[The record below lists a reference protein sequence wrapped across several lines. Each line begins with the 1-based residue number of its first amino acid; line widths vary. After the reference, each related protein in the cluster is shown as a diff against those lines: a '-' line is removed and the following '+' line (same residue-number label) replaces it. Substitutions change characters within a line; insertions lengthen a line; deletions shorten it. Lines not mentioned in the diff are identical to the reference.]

1 MAGLLEPKIEEL
13 TSGVVVTLYKNR
25 TNPEFLAPLPLNE
38 RQLKVIKYLNENKS
52 ITNNIYTNL
61 FNITD
66 RTALSDL
73 SELVDL
79 EILKKDGEK
88 KGAKYLLK

>member
-1 MAGLLEPKIEEL
+1 
-13 TSGVVVTLYKNR
+13 
-25 TNPEFLAPLPLNE
+25 
-38 RQLKVIKYLNENKS
+38 LKFK
-52 ITNNIYTNL
+52 NL

-66 RTALSDL
+66 RTALRDL